1 MAGLLNR
8 LVRAVLWLGLLPGLA
23 QAGTYAP
30 RSDLYAWE
38 SAANT
43 VTWERLCTT
52 NTVTQVDDDQATIN
66 FTGGFKFKLAGT
78 SYSSVRI
85 MSNGLLQFGTD
96 NGLFRVYPNTNMP
109 VGNVPAISGCTSS
122 GATTNTLMPYWT
134 DLNPA
139 KGGTVTWEQKGSAPN
154 RYFVAS
160 WTNVPQFGLTTP
172 YTFQIILYENGEFK
186 YQYGNANAS
195 GSNATIGVQIN
206 STNYTLYAYKTGYNA
221 SGSAI
226 RWYIPN
232 ALPNRVADFRF
243 DEMSWNGTVGEVLD
257 SSGNNN
263 HGVRAGSAVNT
274 ASGRICRALSVPSN
288 TNATISGVE
297 SSVQVS
303 SVLGSKGTLSFWY
316 AGNATWAD
324 TTGVLMDAT
333 TTATRPFHLSVQAG
347 VLRLVVSDSAGNALT
362 VSSPVQSIAA
372 NTWGHIAATWS
383 LTGIATQSALKLY
396 INGAQVATASGT
408 TNGLIDYS
416 IGSLMIGDNHGSVTS
431 TGGTLNSA
439 NGRLDEVRLY
449 NYDLTLA
456 QVALDF
462 TQTHGCTPT
471 LDHLEIRHASGTGL
485 TCTPST
491 LTIAACA
498 DASCSTP
505 YTLGVT
511 ATLSSS
517 ASVVWADT
525 ATVTIPSGSSTV
537 DRRVQRTTAGTTLL
551 GATASAPTA
560 SNATTCN
567 FGSPACTYTASA
579 SGLLLTASNQLA
591 ESSGNTLTVRAV
603 RSSDN
608 SSQCVPA
615 ITGAKSIT
623 LKCAYLN
630 PSSGTLPVRI
640 DGTAVNATS
649 NAAAACDAT
658 GRATPLTFDAT
669 GTASATLAYADVGQV
684 QVTGTYTGSAASNDT
699 GLTMTGSTSFI
710 ASPASFEFTA
720 YPTGTTKAGSAFS
733 ATLRARNSLG
743 NTAPN
748 FGRESP
754 TAQTPTLSHVKA
766 SPTGTGSS
774 SGTFSGSLGAFT
786 SGSATASNLVWSEVG
801 RIDLKADLASYL
813 GTGTA
818 VTGGT
823 GSAGTTLGRFIP
835 HHFDVV
841 ATPACGSF
849 SYAGQPFTVSLMAM
863 NGLGTPTRTVNYDG
877 SGALS
882 PAFAQ
887 TVALSDA
894 AALGLGSFGS
904 TATVAA
910 SRFTTGVAS
919 ATVTYSYTS
928 KTSAPGSLTLRAT
941 DADGVSS
948 SGALEPAMPLRS
960 GRLWLSNVFGSE
972 KTALQLPVQAQ
983 YWTGKTWA
991 LNSADNCTTVPAA
1004 SVVRAGY
1011 LSHQGSATTAWTTTP
1026 GALTILGGNGTISL
1040 SAPTPTGSTGSVDL
1054 ALNLGSTTT
1063 DASCLSSHPASTGA
1077 GLPWLRGRNGSCAST
1092 WDRDP
1097 AARASFGVASP
1108 ETRKTVHV
1116 RELY

>member
-186 YQYGNANAS
+186 YQYGNANTT
-195 GSNATIGVQIN
+195 GTNATIGVQLSN
-206 STNYTLYAYKTGYNA
+206 TNYTLFSYQSSNNA
-221 SGSAI
+221 AGTAI
-226 RWYIPN
+226 RWYIPST
-232 ALPNRVADFRF
+232 LPTRVADYRF
-243 DEMSWNGTVGEVLD
+243 DELSWSGTNGEVFD
-257 SSGNNN
+257 SSGNYNN
-263 HGVRAGSAVNT
+263 GVRLGNAANT
-274 ASGRICRALSVPSN
+274 ASGYICRALSVPSN
-288 TNATISGVE
+288 TTSTIAGVD
-297 SSVQVS
+297 SNVQVT
-303 SVLGSKGTLSFWY
+303 SVLGAKGSLSLWY
-316 AGNATWAD
+316 AGNGSWAS
-324 TTGVLMDAT
+324 TTGMLMDAT
-333 TTATRPFHLSVQAG
+333 TATNRPFHLSIQSG
-347 VLRLVVSDSAGNALT
+347 VLRLVVSDNIGNTLT
-362 VSSPVQSIAA
+362 ANSPVQNVAA
-372 NTWGHIAATWS
+372 NSWVHVAATWS
-383 LTGIATQSALKLY
+383 LSTVATQSTLKLY
-396 INGAQVATASGT
+396 INGALVTTAIGT
-408 TNGLIDYS
+408 TNGLLDPG
-416 IGSLMIGDNHGSVTS
+416 IGAWMIGDNRSTVTPA
-431 TGGTLNSA
+431 GGTLNSA
-439 NGRLDEVRLY
+439 NGRIDEVRLY
-449 NYDLTLA
+449 NHDITVA
-456 QVALDF
+456 QVLIDQ
-462 TQTHGCTPT
+462 TQSHGCTPT

-525 ATVTIPSGSSTV
+525 ATVTIPSGSSTI

-579 SGLLLTASNQLA
+579 SGLLLSAPNHIA
-591 ESSGNTLTVRAV
+591 ESSGNLLTVRAV

-608 SSQCVPA
+608 SNQCLPA
-615 ITGAKSIT
+615 FTGTKSIR
-623 LKCAYLN
+623 LQYAYQN
-630 PSSGTLPVRI
+630 PATGTAPVRI
-640 DGTAVNATS
+640 GGAALGPSGSDTA
-649 NAAAACDAT
+649 
-658 GRATPLTFDAT
+658 LTFDAT
-669 GTASATLAYADVGQV
+669 GTATAALAYADVGQV
-684 QVTGTYTGSAASNDT
+684 QLTGTYTGSAASNDT
-699 GLTMTGSTSFI
+699 GLVMTGSTSFI
-710 ASPASFEFTA
+710 SAPASFTFAPEPN
-720 YPTGTTKAGSAFS
+720 PTGTRPAGKPFTV
-733 ATLRARNSLG
+733 TLEARNKLKELS
-743 NTAPN
+743 PN
-748 FGRESP
+748 FGKESSP
-754 TAQTPTLSHVKA
+754 QRSTLSHTKK
-766 SPTGTGSS
+766 SPTWPGSS
-774 SGTFSGSLGAFT
+774 SGEFNYKFENNSTTIFKLT
-786 SGSATASNLVWSEVG
+786 WSEVG
-801 RIDLKADLASYL
+801 SIDLHAELTDYL
-813 GTGTA
+813 STGIAVTGSTGTA
-818 VTGGT
+818 
-823 GSAGTTLGRFIP
+823 LGRFIP
-835 HHFDVV
+835 DRFDVDV
-841 ATPACGSF
+841 STTPGCDNFSYAGQF
-849 SYAGQPFTVSLMAM
+849 NDAGQLSYAGQPFTVKVTAKNRL
-863 NGLGTPTRTVNYDG
+863 NGITVNYDG
-877 SGALS
+877 GSA
-882 PAFAQ
+882 
-887 TVALSDA
+887 TLSDA
-894 AALGLGSFGS
+894 AAPGPGSFGS
-904 TATVAA
+904 TTVA
-910 SRFTTGVAS
+910 SSTFNKGVS
-919 ATVTYSYTS
+919 STQLTYNYLNKIT
-928 KTSAPGSLTLRAT
+928 APHKLTLRAT
-941 DADGVSS
+941 DTDKVTGD
-948 SGALEPAMPLRS
+948 ALKSLEVRS

-972 KTALQLPVQAQ
+972 KAALQLPVQAQ

-991 LNSADNCTTVPAA
+991 LNSADSCTKVKAE
-1004 SVVRAGY
+1004 SVVPSGY

-1040 SAPTPTGSTGSVDL
+1040 SAPSPTGSTGSVDL

>member
-1 MAGLLNR
+1 MAGLLWR
-8 LVRAVLWLGLLPGLA
+8 LPGTWLWLWLFLLPGLA
-23 QAGTYAP
+23 HAGTYAP
-30 RSDLYAWE
+30 RSDTYAWE
-38 SAANT
+38 STANA
-43 VTWERLCTT
+43 VTWSRACTDYP
-52 NTVTQVDDDQATIN
+52 VDDDQMSVS
-66 FTGGFKFKLAGT
+66 FTGGFTFRLAGINYT
-78 SYSSVRI
+78 SVRI
-85 MSNGLLQFGTD
+85 LSNGMLQFGTD
-96 NGLFRVYPNTNMP
+96 NGLFRIFTNTTLP
-109 VGNVPAISGCTSS
+109 TGAVPSRSRCTS
-122 GATTNTLMPYWT
+122 GATGNTLMAYWT

-139 KGGTVTWEQKGSAPN
+139 AGGTVTWEQKGSAPN
-154 RYFVAS
+154 RYFVVS
-160 WTNVPQFGLTTP
+160 WNDVFQFNTSTP
-172 YTFQIILYENGEFK
+172 YTFQVILYENGEFK
-186 YQYGNANAS
+186 YQFGNANAS
-195 GSNATIGVQIN
+195 GSNATIGVQLS
-206 STNYTLYAYKTGYNA
+206 STDYTLYGYNSGYNA

-232 ALPNRVADFRF
+232 TLPNKVAEFRF
-243 DEMSWNGTVGEVLD
+243 EESSWNGTVGEVAD
-257 SSGNNN
+257 SSGNSNN
-263 HGVRAGSAVNT
+263 GVRVGTATNT
-274 ASGRICRALSVPSN
+274 ASGYLCRALSVPSN
-288 TNATISGVE
+288 INNTIAGVD

-303 SVLGSKGTLSFWY
+303 TVLGSKGSLSLWY
-316 AGNATWAD
+316 AGNNTWAS

-333 TTATRPFHLSVQAG
+333 TSTTRPFHLSVQAG
-347 VLRLVVSDSAGNALT
+347 VLKLMVSDSAGVILT
-362 VSSPVQSIAA
+362 ASSPAQSVAA
-372 NTWGHIAATWS
+372 NTWTHIAATWS
-383 LTGIATQSALKLY
+383 LSGVATQSTLKLY
-396 INGAQVATASGT
+396 INGSQVATTSGT
-408 TNGLIDYS
+408 TNGLIDSS
-416 IGSLMIGDNHGSVTS
+416 IGSLMLGDNRSTVTS
-431 TGGTLNSA
+431 AGGTLNSA
-439 NGRLDEVRLY
+439 DGRLDEVRLY

-456 QVALDF
+456 QVALEIS
-462 TQTHGCTPT
+462 QTHACPIT
-471 LDHLEIRHASGTGL
+471 LHHLEVRHASGTGV

-491 LTIAACA
+491 LTIAACQ

-505 YTLGVT
+505 YTGGVT

-537 DRRVQRTTAGTTLL
+537 DRRVQLTTAGTTLL
-551 GATASAPTA
+551 GATSSAPTA

-567 FGSPACTYTASA
+567 FGGPACTYTASA

-603 RSSDN
+603 RSSDS

-640 DGTAVNATS
+640 NATAVNATS

-669 GTASATLAYADVGQV
+669 GTASATLVYADVGQV
-684 QVTGTYTGSAASNDT
+684 QLTGTYTGSAASNDT

-720 YPTGTTKAGSAFS
+720 YPTGTTRAGSAFS
-733 ATLRARNSLG
+733 ATLRARNSAG

-754 TAQTPTLSHVKA
+754 TAQTPTLTHVKA
-766 SPTGTGSS
+766 TPTGTGSS
-774 SGTFSGSLGAFT
+774 SGTFSGSLGAF
-786 SGSATASNLVWSEVG
+786 SNGSATASNLVWSEVG
-801 RIDLKADLASYL
+801 RIDLKADRASYL

-818 VTGGT
+818 VTGST
-823 GSAGTTLGRFIP
+823 GVAGTALGRFIP

-877 SGALS
+877 SGVLTPS
-882 PAFAQ
+882 YAQ
-887 TVALSDA
+887 AVTLSDA

-910 SRFTTGVAS
+910 SRFSTGVAS
-919 ATVTYSYTS
+919 ATGVAYSYTS
-928 KTSAPGSLTLRAT
+928 KTSAPGSLTLRAI
-941 DADGVSS
+941 DADSVSS

-991 LNSADNCTTVPAA
+991 LNSADSCTTAPAA

-1011 LSHQGSATTAWTTTP
+1011 LNYQGSATAAWTTTP
-1026 GALTILGGNGTISL
+1026 GALTILGGNGTVSL
-1040 SAPTPTGSTGSVDL
+1040 SAPTPAGSTGSVDL
-1054 ALNLGSTTT
+1054 ALNLGSTGT

-1077 GLPWLRGRNGSCAST
+1077 GLAWLRGRNGSCAST